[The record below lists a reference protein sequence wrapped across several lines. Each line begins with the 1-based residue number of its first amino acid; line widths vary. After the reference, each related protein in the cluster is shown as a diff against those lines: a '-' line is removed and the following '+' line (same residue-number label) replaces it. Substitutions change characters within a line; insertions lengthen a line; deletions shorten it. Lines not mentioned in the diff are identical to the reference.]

1 MGSILGTH
9 LVSGGYSFALTNHG
23 GSALPFLATPSIDL
37 WTRLKQVGREKKKRV
52 SVSLIK

>member
-37 WTRLKQVGREKKKRV
+37 WRRLKRWVEKQNRV
-52 SVSLIK
+52 SVILIK